1 MVADLPADRF
11 ALLAVSVDE
20 ELETVT
26 EFMERERDACSPNWH
41 LGLSSDLERILDVRG
56 FPTYLL
62 ADEDGRVLFNGGN
75 SLAELRCMA
84 ERAVAGEAPD
94 CPAAEW
100 LGAQ

>member
-11 ALLAVSVDE
+11 ALPAVSVDE

-26 EFMERERDACSPNWH
+26 AFMEREAMPWYHWH
-41 LGLSSDLERILDVRG
+41 LGRSSDLERILDLRG
-56 FPTYLL
+56 VPTYVL
-62 ADEDGRVLFNGGN
+62 ADEDGRVLSNGDN
-75 SLAELRCMA
+75 SLAQLRCRA